1 MTKENVVIDLLR
13 IVQIINIDFNNN
25 VTFNQGSIVLGNETI
40 IEISEV
46 TTERMEKKP
55 KISDRNLL
63 KYILVGLSSLVGFV
77 CIMNIALHYYKKK

>member
-13 IVQIINIDFNNN
+13 IVQIINIDFNKY
-25 VTFNQGSIVLGNETI
+25 VTFNQGSIVLGNETT

-77 CIMNIALHYYKKK
+77 CIMHIALHYYKKK

>member
-25 VTFNQGSIVLGNETI
+25 VIFNQGSFVLGNETT

-77 CIMNIALHYYKKK
+77 CIIHIALHYYKKK